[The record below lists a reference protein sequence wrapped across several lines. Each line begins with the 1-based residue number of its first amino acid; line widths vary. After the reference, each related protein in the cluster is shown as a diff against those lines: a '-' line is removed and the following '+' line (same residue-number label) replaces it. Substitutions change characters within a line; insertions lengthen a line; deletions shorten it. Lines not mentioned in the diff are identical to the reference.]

1 MADYEIQDK
10 GLQGDTE
17 TTSAVATIS
26 YEIENA
32 KYHGLTDKKINK
44 QIEKLQ
50 ESNKFPSNLEYVDS
64 FYDSKTSL
72 SGAAFKDV
80 NTDYVTVGIAGT
92 NLDNG
97 LWEKAKDLKADAD
110 IAFKGPTAT
119 NPYFDKG
126 NEFIADL
133 KTKHPVEAI
142 TGHSKAGRD
151 VVMLGVEQNIPAI
164 VTYNA
169 APLKNDWVQLGS
181 ALTNPSLR
189 KILGYGK
196 NVLEQGEMQRKLN
209 EYDGVIVNFATGKD
223 LLTGLAGLGQS
234 YYLGNINKLDKDGD
248 HAVTNFLTK
257 NMQKQ
262 ISKILGKE
270 TRLGEITNTE
280 MAVLVTNSKLQLVN
294 ELRGRLKGKYGSV
307 SASQEQLLDMA
318 QALIITRGHKEAI
331 QTKLQTSKKRLEEE
345 KDRAK
350 QLWRETQ
357 EGSRRI
363 GGSILSAGEEETAL
377 RQGGAT
383 KNRIEGEIVEAC
395 EAELRTYR
403 SMEQQYNQYLEKVN
417 RAIQN
422 QVKTD
427 QEMAGMLK
435 GLI

>member
-1 MADYEIQDK
+1 MSDYEIKDK
-10 GLQGDTE
+10 GLQQDTE

-26 YEIENA
+26 YEVENA
-32 KYHGLTDKKINK
+32 KYNGLTDKKINK

-50 ESNKFPSNLEYVDS
+50 ENDKFPSNLEYVNS
-64 FYDSKTSL
+64 FYDKKTSL
-72 SGAAFKDV
+72 SGVAFKDV
-80 NTDYVTVGIAGT
+80 NTGFVTVGIAGT

-97 LWEKAKDLKADAD
+97 KWESAKDLKADAD
-110 IAFKGPTAT
+110 IAFCGPTAT

-126 NEFIADL
+126 NEFISDL
-133 KTKHPVEAI
+133 KTKYPVEAI

-151 VVMLGVEQNIPAI
+151 VVMLGVEQNIPTI

-181 ALTNPSLR
+181 ALNNPSVR
-189 KILGYGK
+189 KMMGYGK
-196 NVLEQGEMQRKLN
+196 NILEQGKMKQKLN
-209 EYDGVIVNFATGKD
+209 DYEGVIVNFATGKD
-223 LLTGLAGLGQS
+223 MLTGLAGLGQS

-248 HAVTNFLTK
+248 HAITNFLTK
-257 NMQKQ
+257 NMQKR

-270 TRLGEITNTE
+270 THLGEITNFE
-280 MAVLVTNSKLQLVN
+280 MAVSATNSKLQMVN
-294 ELRGRLKGKYGSV
+294 QLRGRLKGKYGSV

-331 QTKLQTSKKRLEEE
+331 QTKLQASKKRLEEE

-363 GGSILSAGEEETAL
+363 GGSFLSASEEESAL
-377 RQGGAT
+377 QQGGAT
-383 KNRIEGEIVEAC
+383 RNRIEGETVEAC
-395 EAELRTYR
+395 DAALQMYR

-417 RAIQN
+417 QAIQN
-422 QVKTD
+422 QVKMD

-435 GLI
+435 GMI